1 MKITEENESYFISFG
16 MGFADGVQFKDSFNV
31 FKIKMFDDDKT
42 DAEKHSELYDCGYKT
57 GKDMMNELIDEI
69 KSLN

>member
-16 MGFADGVQFKDSFNV
+16 MGFADAVNLRDSFNV
-31 FKIKMFDDDKT
+31 FKIKMFNDDKT

-57 GKDMMNELIDEI
+57 GKEMMNDHIDEL
-69 KSLN
+69 KTLN